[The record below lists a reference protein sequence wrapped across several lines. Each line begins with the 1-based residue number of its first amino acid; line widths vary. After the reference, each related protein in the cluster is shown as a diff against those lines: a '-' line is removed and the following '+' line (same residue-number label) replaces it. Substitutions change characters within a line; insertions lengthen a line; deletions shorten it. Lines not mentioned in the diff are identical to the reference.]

1 MAHFVMSLMLVYLLL
16 IFGRVNIIID
26 PMISLISKNSRN
38 ETDDEKQRTGQD
50 DGWNEWMQKDEE
62 VFMSTSYVRT
72 SYNNNVT

>member
-1 MAHFVMSLMLVYLLL
+1 MSLMLVYLLL

-62 VFMSTSYVRT
+62 VFMSTSYVKT
-72 SYNNNVT
+72 L